1 MHVSAM
7 PSLLHCLCLLEVES
21 VNLEESAVLH
31 FLLSSRPRCAVG
43 SGLAAEP
50 AARSVGWTV
59 GWTLQGRLSAAVKHD
74 R

>member
-1 MHVSAM
+1 M
-7 PSLLHCLCLLEVES
+7 
-21 VNLEESAVLH
+21 NLEESAVLH